1 MFNVLASNIEKV
13 SSTKGLEGKTHEIS
27 VAVLDKDE
35 LNPTPVFYASRQG
48 QIYDPNNAFKS
59 NVKGNHAIPPTLIE
73 EYTMLLPEARAKH
86 AQNIAE
92 KQARKAPSEELAKH
106 INELNTLISDKDTR
120 IKAQA
125 EQIKDQAKQI
135 IDLSTRIPENKPND
149 PNMDVLAKMISELH
163 AIQANRIEI
172 KIGENSTQ
180 VIEKVTH
187 QHFGRVLKL
196 VAKKQAV
203 YLYGPAGTGKSELAK
218 DASKALGLKFYPAS
232 TLTQEFKLSGYK
244 DAGGLYH
251 DTNFFKAF
259 TQGGLFFL
267 DEMDSCV
274 SDVLVGLNGALANGY
289 YDFPTGTEDV
299 HPDFRVISAG
309 NTVGRGGDL
318 MYTGRQPLDL
328 STLDR
333 FWGVKIMYDI
343 NIDTAVANGDMALV
357 EFAQA
362 FRETATEMD
371 IHILLSYRALGR
383 IANFQ
388 EDFELHEIME
398 MAVVKGV
405 AIDDVKML
413 ARNMKIDSSNKYY
426 KALKKVS

>member
-1 MFNVLASNIEKV
+1 MFNVLVSNIEKV
-13 SSTKGLEGKTHEIS
+13 SSTTGLEGKTHEIS

-35 LNPTPVFYASRQG
+35 LNPSPVFYASRQG
-48 QIYDPNNAFKS
+48 QIYDPTNNFKS
-59 NVKGNHAIPPTLIE
+59 NIKGNHAIPPALIE
-73 EYTMLLPEARAKH
+73 EYTLLLPMAREKH
-86 AQNIAE
+86 AQNVL
-92 KQARKAPSEELAKH
+92 KKKAQKGNDTELLNK
-106 INELNTLISDKDTR
+106 INELSTLLSDKDTR
-120 IKAQA
+120 IKAQT
-125 EQIKDQAKQI
+125 EQITELKN
-135 IDLSTRIPENKPND
+135 RVPENKPSD
-149 PNMDVLAKMISELH
+149 PNTDVLAKMISELH

-172 KIGENSTQ
+172 KIGENSTK
-180 VIEKVTH
+180 VIEKVVH
-187 QHFGRVLKL
+187 YNFKKIVELIAR
-196 VAKKQAV
+196 KQAV
-203 YLYGPAGTGKSELAK
+203 YLYGPAGTGKSQLAE
-218 DASKALGLKFYPAS
+218 DVAEALGYTFYPAS

-289 YDFPTGTEDV
+289 YDFPTGTARK

-309 NTVGRGGDL
+309 NTIGRGGDL
-318 MYTGRQPLDL
+318 LYTGRQPLDL

-333 FWGVKIMYDI
+333 FWGVKIMYDV
-343 NIDTAVANGDMALV
+343 NIDKFVAHNDMDLV
-357 EFAQA
+357 EFARV
-362 FRETATEMD
+362 FRETAVDMD

-383 IANFQ
+383 IADFQ
-388 EDFELHEIME
+388 DVFELHEIME

-413 ARNMKIDSSNKYY
+413 ARNMKIDSTNKYF